1 MLACKCFLN
10 QSPRLLQTGVFR
22 RPILILTGSSSS
34 TVCDNRERVVERS
47 IDSPK
52 LDSPRPRRG
61 MGLRKILSLGAPILM
76 VTVLML
82 HAVSDA
88 ASPDSIDLLHFPVME
103 KGQQYRLTRAVEQ
116 SAFDESNPAVRI
128 AHAQSRQ
135 SVGRQSRAKHRQSE
149 VWNDTAHPSGKR
161 RSKRSAN
168 PLVRDRKQKRP
179 RPKRA
184 FTMRERKTHG
194 SQATPSIL
202 QISADEKNLD

>member
-1 MLACKCFLN
+1 MLASKCFLN
-10 QSPRLLQTGVFR
+10 QSPRVLQPGVFR
-22 RPILILTGSSSS
+22 RPIPILTGSSSS
-34 TVCDNRERVVERS
+34 AVCDNRERVVERS
-47 IDSPK
+47 IDKPK
-52 LDSPRPRRG
+52 PRCG
-61 MGLRKILSLGAPILM
+61 KGLRKILSLSAPILM

-103 KGQQYRLTRAVEQ
+103 KGQQDRLTRAVEQ

>member
-1 MLACKCFLN
+1 MLASKCFLN

-22 RPILILTGSSSS
+22 RPIPILTGSSSS
-34 TVCDNRERVVERS
+34 AVCDNRECVVDRS
-47 IDSPK
+47 IDKPK
-52 LDSPRPRRG
+52 PCCG
-61 MGLRKILSLGAPILM
+61 KGLRKILSLSAPILM

-103 KGQQYRLTRAVEQ
+103 KGQQDRLTRAVEQ
-116 SAFDESNPAVRI
+116 SAFDDSNPAVRI